1 MMGYEASELE
11 SMQDEE
17 AVQAPEPRAPE
28 PRAPVPEPGLDLS
41 LSPSP
46 SPSPLPESPRRRPER
61 AGQWGGAR
69 RGRQVR
75 FRLAPLSPVRSER
88 SEPLGDAAS
97 GPQTLEAPALQSSLA
112 LGLELQAARA
122 AVAQFDA
129 SKAAEEQL
137 SRSFQTRC
145 VLEES
150 VAEGLNVPRSRRLF
164 RDLVSLQVPEEQVLK
179 AALREKLA
187 LLPPPQARAPPPK
200 EPPGPGPDM
209 TILCDPDTLCYEA
222 PHLTVE
228 GLPPLRLQA
237 RTRPSEDTF
246 LMHRT
251 LRRWEA

>member
-137 SRSFQTRC
+137 SRVER
-145 VLEES
+145 
-150 VAEGLNVPRSRRLF
+150 
-164 RDLVSLQVPEEQVLK
+164 
-179 AALREKLA
+179 AALQAA
-187 LLPPPQARAPPPK
+187 L
-200 EPPGPGPDM
+200 PGPGEPAGAGG
-209 TILCDPDTLCYEA
+209 TGSEGGASGEA
-222 PHLTVE
+222 GIVAAAAGPGPAPE
-228 GLPPLRLQA
+228 GATRAGARHDHPLRP
-237 RTRPSEDTF
+237 RHSV
-246 LMHRT
+246 
-251 LRRWEA
+251 LRGSAPDGGRIAPPAAASADPPVRGHLPHA